1 MNQRT
6 SHQQP
11 LSLLRY
17 SLVAVWLWTGVVSLL
32 EWQGQSTALLQAGGI
47 DNSSAQAW
55 LIGSGAALDLAL
67 GLWLWLRPG
76 RPAYAAALA
85 AMLLMTI
92 TATALLPGLWLHP
105 LGPLSKNL
113 PIAAALWLLW
123 QASNCSTPYPE
134 RSPR

>member
-1 MNQRT
+1 MSCRA
-6 SHQQP
+6 SPHQA
-11 LSLLRY
+11 LRLLRY
-17 SLVAVWLWTGVVSLL
+17 SLVAVWLWTGVVSLI

-47 DNSSAQAW
+47 HNSSTQDW
-55 LIGSGAALDLAL
+55 LIGSGAALDVAL

-92 TATALLPGLWLHP
+92 TASILLPGLWLHP